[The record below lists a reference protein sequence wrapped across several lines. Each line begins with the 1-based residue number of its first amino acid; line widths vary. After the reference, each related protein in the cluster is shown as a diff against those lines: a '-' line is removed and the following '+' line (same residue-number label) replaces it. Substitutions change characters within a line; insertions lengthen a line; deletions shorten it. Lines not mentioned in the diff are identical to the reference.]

1 MPDKCFIRIKIDVK
15 NNFQCSHIYLRRRGY
30 RREGKKG
37 KKSEREQK
45 LETGLVNEKKGNE
58 RERTEREGKDMEG
71 RRREGEGSE
80 EKRRK
85 LKQKK
90 GKIEE
95 EKNGTI

>member
-1 MPDKCFIRIKIDVK
+1 
-15 NNFQCSHIYLRRRGY
+15 
-30 RREGKKG
+30 
-37 KKSEREQK
+37 
-45 LETGLVNEKKGNE
+45 
-58 RERTEREGKDMEG
+58 MEG